1 MQLREASIT
10 GQAQLEDLVLALGAM
25 RQEREITLVRG
36 ALELA
41 AMIDAEFVVRSTGER
56 WRLTCINDAHGG
68 GSLTRVA

>member
-1 MQLREASIT
+1 MQLREARIT
-10 GQAQLEDLVLALGAM
+10 GQAQLEDLVLALGVM

-36 ALELA
+36 ALELT

-56 WRLTCINDAHGG
+56 WRLTCVNDVHGG